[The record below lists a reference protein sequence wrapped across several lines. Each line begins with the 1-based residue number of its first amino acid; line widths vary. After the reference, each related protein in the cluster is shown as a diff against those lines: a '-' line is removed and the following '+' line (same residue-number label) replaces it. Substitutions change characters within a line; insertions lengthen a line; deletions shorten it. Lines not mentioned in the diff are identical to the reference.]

1 LLQLIAKGKTNKEV
15 ATKLNLSVYTVDS
28 HRGKIMEKLNHY
40 RLKAVGC
47 LTTESR
53 GTRLKPS
60 EVLPAQSRL
69 QGLAGAVIL
78 KP

>member
-1 LLQLIAKGKTNKEV
+1 LRLLADRLVELEHVGSISYETIRR
-15 ATKLNLSVYTVDS
+15 T
-28 HRGKIMEKLNHY
+28 LNHY

-47 LTTESR
+47 LATESR

-60 EVLPAQSRL
+60 EVFPAQSRL
-69 QGLAGAVIL
+69 QGSAGAVIL